1 MLPCTLALLYDLLLH
16 IEMILVLEGLVIN
29 SNNTWL
35 LIVSK
40 FDVVFAI
47 EGAWDCSGFEAL
59 PALEAF
65 ETCFRGGMVE
75 GPATAGFAV
84 C

>member
-1 MLPCTLALLYDLLLH
+1 ML
-16 IEMILVLEGLVIN
+16 
-29 SNNTWL
+29 
-35 LIVSK
+35 SK

-47 EGAWDCSGFEAL
+47 EGGWDCGGFEAL

-65 ETCFRGGMVE
+65 ETRFRGGMVE
-75 GPATAGFAV
+75 GPATAGFAA

>member
-1 MLPCTLALLYDLLLH
+1 MVIPSLPRTLALLDNPLLH
-16 IEMILVLEGLVIN
+16 VEAILVLDGVVIN

-35 LIVSK
+35 LTGPV
-40 FDVVFAI
+40 A
-47 EGAWDCSGFEAL
+47 ADCGGFEAL
-59 PALEAF
+59 LALKAF

-75 GPATAGFAV
+75 GPATAAAFAV